1 MASVN
6 HFIGA
11 VVTPVNIGLVML
23 VGALVWRRARGWLV
37 GAGLVWIWLWS
48 TPLMFGL
55 LGRGLENYA
64 PMMRAE
70 DHKEADAIVILG
82 GGMGIA
88 DTNDWPYVEAWA
100 GCDRVLHGARA
111 WRARRA
117 PRIFCTGDG
126 AEQSTVPL
134 LVELGVP
141 REVVMC
147 LDARNT
153 EEEARAV
160 AHAIVGSGQW
170 VVGRKPR
177 VLLVTSAW
185 HMRRAELMFRK
196 AGLEVECAP
205 CDYETIVRKGKRFSF
220 EWGDLWPTS
229 EMQFYNTYLFKEHY
243 AYWGYKLLRGF

>member
-1 MASVN
+1 MAGIN

-11 VVTPVNIGLVML
+11 VVTPVNIGLVIL
-23 VGALVWRRARGWLV
+23 AGALVWRRARGWLV
-37 GAGLVWIWLWS
+37 GAGIAWIWLWS

-100 GCDRVLHGARA
+100 GCDRVLHGARV
-111 WRARRA
+111 WKGVGGMSGSGTKEVK
-117 PRIFCTGDG
+117 IYCTGDG

-141 REVVMC
+141 REVVSC
-147 LDARNT
+147 LDAKNT
-153 EEEARAV
+153 EEEAMRV
-160 AHAIVGSGQW
+160 AREAKKVI
-170 VVGRKPR
+170 
-177 VLLVTSAW
+177 LVTSAW

-196 AGLEVECAP
+196 TGLEVECAP

>member
-1 MASVN
+1 MEGIN

-11 VVTPVNIGLVML
+11 VVTPINIGFVLLAVGL
-23 VGALVWRRARGWLV
+23 AWKRVRVGAFVFAAL
-37 GAGLVWIWLWS
+37 WIWIWS

-55 LGRGLENYA
+55 LGRGLEQYA
-64 PMMRAE
+64 PMTLVEAHG
-70 DHKEADAIVILG
+70 DADAIVILG

-88 DTNDWPYVEAWA
+88 ETNDWPYVEAWA
-100 GCDRVLHGARA
+100 GADRVLHGARV
-111 WRARRA
+111 WKVGKA

-134 LVELGVP
+134 LEELGVP
-141 REVVMC
+141 REVVTC

-153 EEEARAV
+153 EEEAMRV
-160 AHAIVGSGQW
+160 AREAKKVI
-170 VVGRKPR
+170 
-177 VLLVTSAW
+177 LVTSAW

-205 CDYETIVRKGKRFSF
+205 CDYETIVRKGERFSF
-220 EWGDLWPTS
+220 SLGDLWPTS

-243 AYWGYKLLRGF
+243 AYWGYKLLRRF

>member
-1 MASVN
+1 M
-6 HFIGA
+6 
-11 VVTPVNIGLVML
+11 TPVNIGLVIL
-23 VGALVWRRARGWLV
+23 AGALVWRRARGWLV

-64 PMMRAE
+64 PMMPVEA
-70 DHKEADAIVILG
+70 HGSADAIVILG

-100 GCDRVLHGARA
+100 GCDRVLHGARV
-111 WRARRA
+111 WRARGA
-117 PRIFCTGDG
+117 LRIFCTGDG

-134 LVELGVP
+134 LVELRVP
-141 REVVMC
+141 REVVTC
-147 LDARNT
+147 LDAKNT
-153 EEEARAV
+153 EEEARAIAREAKKV
-160 AHAIVGSGQW
+160 I
-170 VVGRKPR
+170 
-177 VLLVTSAW
+177 LVTSAW

-243 AYWGYKLLRGF
+243 AYWGYKILRGF